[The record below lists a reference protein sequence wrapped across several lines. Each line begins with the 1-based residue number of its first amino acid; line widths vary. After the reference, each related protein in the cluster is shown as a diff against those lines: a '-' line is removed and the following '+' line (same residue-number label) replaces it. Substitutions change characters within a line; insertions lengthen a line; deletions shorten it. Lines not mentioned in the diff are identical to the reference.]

1 MISTLHKMGLRSSMM
16 YGAAMGSIGMSI
28 ASWIISNKY
37 EAAGIERADR
47 WALFVGEWAPTFFAI
62 GIALRIEEMTE
73 EKGRETPEWQEQ
85 SSDIRRP
92 TRAGV

>member
-1 MISTLHKMGLRSSMM
+1 MISTLHKMGLRSNVM
-16 YGAAMGSIGMSI
+16 YGAAIGSIGMSI

-62 GIALRIEEMTE
+62 GIALRMEEMAE

>member
-1 MISTLHKMGLRSSMM
+1 MISTLHKMGLRSNVM
-16 YGAAMGSIGMSI
+16 YSAAVASIGMSI
-28 ASWIISNKY
+28 VSWIISNRY

-47 WALFVGEWAPTFFAI
+47 WALFVGEWAPTFFAT
-62 GIALRIEEMTE
+62 GIALRMEEMAE

>member
-1 MISTLHKMGLRSSMM
+1 MGLRSNVM
-16 YGAAMGSIGMSI
+16 YSAAVASIGMSI
-28 ASWIISNKY
+28 VSWIISNRY

-47 WALFVGEWAPTFFAI
+47 WALFVGEWAPTFFAA
-62 GIALRIEEMTE
+62 GVALRMEEMAE

>member
-1 MISTLHKMGLRSSMM
+1 MIKTLPKIGLRSNMM
-16 YGAAMGSIGMSI
+16 YGAAFGSIGMSI

-37 EAAGIERADR
+37 EQAGIERADR
-47 WALFVGEWAPTFFAI
+47 WALFVGEWAPTFFAM
-62 GIALRIEEMTE
+62 GIALQLEEMSE

>member
-1 MISTLHKMGLRSSMM
+1 MIKTLHKMGLRSSMM
-16 YGAAMGSIGMSI
+16 YGAGVVSIGASI
-28 ASWIISNKY
+28 ASWFISK
-37 EAAGIERADR
+37 EFEPAGMDRADR

-62 GIALRIEEMTE
+62 GVALRMEELEM